1 MYYKLSDYAKKFGVT
16 YRTAWNRFNVGKI
29 EGAYVD
35 NTGHVCIPI
44 ISVEKLMNKK
54 AALYAR
60 VSSNGMKDNLD
71 RQMERVMDFAIKNG
85 YEIINSQKEIA
96 FGLNDTRTKLTK
108 ILNQVDEWDVLIVE
122 NKDRLTRFGF
132 NLIEKLLEM
141 QGKKILVI
149 NHTEDNNEKK
159 DLINDLVSII
169 YSFSARIYGLRR
181 AKNMKNENL
190 KTTETDNNANL
201 LLTTG
206 FSWQSRY
213 SRNEKSDK
221 HGRWA
226 RLFFY
231 RGLLICWISRIEHV
245 DLGTF
250 YTVRDFFPTTGND
263 MPEYVGKETDF
274 EKAKEGA
281 ERRFNEFLKTCCYTQ
296 VDCEQPTHAKAMSGL
311 PRITHRPMPHV

>member
-181 AKNMKNENL
+181 AKNKKKE
-190 KTTETDNNANL
+190 
-201 LLTTG
+201 
-206 FSWQSRY
+206 
-213 SRNEKSDK
+213 
-221 HGRWA
+221 
-226 RLFFY
+226 
-231 RGLLICWISRIEHV
+231 IV
-245 DLGTF
+245 DLL
-250 YTVRDFFPTTGND
+250 
-263 MPEYVGKETDF
+263 
-274 EKAKEGA
+274 EK
-281 ERRFNEFLKTCCYTQ
+281 
-296 VDCEQPTHAKAMSGL
+296 
-311 PRITHRPMPHV
+311 

>member
-96 FGLNDTRTKLTK
+96 SGLNDTRTKLTK

-181 AKNMKNENL
+181 AKNKKKE
-190 KTTETDNNANL
+190 
-201 LLTTG
+201 
-206 FSWQSRY
+206 
-213 SRNEKSDK
+213 
-221 HGRWA
+221 
-226 RLFFY
+226 
-231 RGLLICWISRIEHV
+231 IV
-245 DLGTF
+245 DLL
-250 YTVRDFFPTTGND
+250 
-263 MPEYVGKETDF
+263 
-274 EKAKEGA
+274 EK
-281 ERRFNEFLKTCCYTQ
+281 
-296 VDCEQPTHAKAMSGL
+296 
-311 PRITHRPMPHV
+311 